1 MTIITWLMVFAIVL
15 SIIIILE
22 GTNIL
27 LRKAF
32 NVDKVKTGFLKPYK
46 INDQHIKINLIVRF
60 GGGFLALIT
69 FFYVSSQQPN
79 PPFYILIAVIVFW
92 SVLEYLVNAF
102 FEWKYSSTPR
112 RAFVSL
118 GNSFV
123 LTMGVVIVIYFDL
136 LGLLEL
142 YLNT

>member
-1 MTIITWLMVFAIVL
+1 MSVMTWLIIFAIGL
-15 SIIIILE
+15 SFIIILE

-46 INDQHIKINLIVRF
+46 INDQHVKINLIVKF
-60 GGGFLALIT
+60 GGGFLSLIT
-69 FFYVSSQQPN
+69 FFYVTSQPN
-79 PPFYILIAVIVFW
+79 LSNYIFFAVMLSWVVAESLI
-92 SVLEYLVNAF
+92 NAF
-102 FEWKYSSTPR
+102 YEWKYSSTPR

-118 GNSFV
+118 GESFT
-123 LTMGVVIVIYFDL
+123 LTMLVVIVIYFDL

-142 YLNT
+142 YINT